1 MPGYLGCSLRARR
14 EVVIRFVAPFD
25 KDWAIACKARRA
37 TNHFTS
43 RCIPHAYVV
52 RPLVLNQMTRKLLI
66 IDDDEKLA
74 EPLRVYLQRFDFL
87 LESETHPLVA
97 LDRLQREE
105 FELII
110 LDIMLPQID
119 GFETCR
125 RIRKVS
131 EIPIIMLTARGEVMD
146 RVVGLEMGADDYLPK
161 PFEPREL
168 VARIQ
173 NILKRSSESRTTQ
186 VYEIGNLSIDLG
198 RKLVERNDQPV
209 DITAQEFELLAL
221 LIQHQ
226 DRVFSRDD
234 IMQALKGID
243 ADIYSRAIDV
253 LVSRL
258 RQKLQR
264 SELIRTVRGAGYQFV
279 MR

>member
-1 MPGYLGCSLRARR
+1 
-14 EVVIRFVAPFD
+14 
-25 KDWAIACKARRA
+25 
-37 TNHFTS
+37 
-43 RCIPHAYVV
+43 
-52 RPLVLNQMTRKLLI
+52 MTRNLLI

-74 EPLRVYLQRFDFL
+74 EPLREYLSRFDFL
-87 LESETHPLVA
+87 LESETHPLA
-97 LDRLQREE
+97 AIERLQHEA
-105 FELII
+105 FDLVI
-110 LDIMLPQID
+110 LDVMLPQID

-131 EIPIIMLTARGEVMD
+131 DIPIIMLTARGEVMD

-173 NILKRSSESRTTQ
+173 NILKRSVDSHPLQ
-186 VYEIGNLSIDLG
+186 VYQIGDLSIDLG
-198 RKLVERNDQPV
+198 RKLVEKNGQPV
-209 DITAQEFELLAL
+209 DITAQEFELLNL

-226 DRVFSRDD
+226 DRVFSRDE